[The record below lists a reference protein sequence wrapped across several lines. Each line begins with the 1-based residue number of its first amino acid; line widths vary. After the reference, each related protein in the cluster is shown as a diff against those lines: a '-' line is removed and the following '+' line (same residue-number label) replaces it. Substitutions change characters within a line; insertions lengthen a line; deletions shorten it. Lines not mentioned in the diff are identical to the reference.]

1 MNELSEQFLGWCGSW
16 KIQLHPANCCNITMP
31 LGFFK
36 WGIPFEY
43 VIWMADMM
51 IHQMLVSDEPKNS
64 QGIWPTPCYLTLFHL
79 LGVFSVWDY
88 RSETSWWYSIA
99 GAVSGGGGDDDVD
112 DDDDDGDDDDD
123 DDDVGYIK

>member
-1 MNELSEQFLGWCGSW
+1 
-16 KIQLHPANCCNITMP
+16 MP

-51 IHQMLVSDEPKNS
+51 IHQMLVSDKPKNS
-64 QGIWPTPCYLTLFHL
+64 RGIWRTPCYLTLFHL

-99 GAVSGGGGDDDVD
+99 GAVCGGGGGYDDA
-112 DDDDDGDDDDD
+112 DDDGDDDD
-123 DDDVGYIK
+123 VGYINNHHDVAAGNDESTISQIMAIRGFIMIC